1 MTSSSSSSSFWELL
15 AWSLNCFPAAWMS
28 SRNGREVPK
37 DCVLV
42 SECTACAAV
51 PSQEKRHFQMT
62 DKYFN
67 ITIEAESPA
76 HPGHIKHLHSC
87 AFGHLAVGITGITEP
102 HLPGAHC
109 VALLPNHHLRED
121 WQPGK
126 VVQRWFPSGLQHS
139 RDDFSP
145 WSAECWGHCSEGI
158 GHHSTEVRVWQTDTK
173 PEWNAKLWPKA
184 LFEFRLVF
192 HALLLVLV
200 QFKGL
205 HFCLTM

>member
-1 MTSSSSSSSFWELL
+1 MTSSSSSFWDPL

-42 SECTACAAV
+42 SECTACAAA

-67 ITIEAESPA
+67 ITIKAESPA
-76 HPGHIKHLHSC
+76 HPRHIKHLHSC

-109 VALLPNHHLRED
+109 MALLPNHHLRED

-126 VVQRWFPSGLQHS
+126 VVQKWFPSGLQCS
-139 RDDFSP
+139 RDDFFLLVS
-145 WSAECWGHCSEGI
+145 WMLRTLFRGV
-158 GHHSTEVRVWQTDTK
+158 GHHSMEVRVWDIDDK
-173 PEWNAKLWPKA
+173 LVWNAKSWPKA
-184 LFEFRLVF
+184 LFEFHLVF
-192 HALLLVLV
+192 HALLLILV
-200 QFKGL
+200 
-205 HFCLTM
+205 